1 MVACPIRGSKGGLRG
16 LCVGR
21 KSYRTKHIFKSAK
34 HGKEELEMAMFKGV
48 CEDDQER
55 QENKK
60 GKMAG
65 IYAD

>member
-1 MVACPIRGSKGGLRG
+1 

-21 KSYRTKHIFKSAK
+21 KSYRTKHIFKSQK
-34 HGKEELEMAMFKGV
+34 HGKEEVEMAMFKGFTAG
-48 CEDDQER
+48 DQER

-65 IYAD
+65 VYADRSG